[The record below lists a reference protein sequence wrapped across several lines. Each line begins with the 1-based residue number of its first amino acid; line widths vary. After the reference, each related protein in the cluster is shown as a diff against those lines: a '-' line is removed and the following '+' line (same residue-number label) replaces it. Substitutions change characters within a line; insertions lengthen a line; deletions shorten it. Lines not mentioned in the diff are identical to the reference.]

1 MNFEKNQGEENVL
14 DLMQQFFEHY
24 QFRDTLAFFKSESR
38 LFQGVPEQEWR
49 PLNEFRQKLEIIKML
64 DCGDK
69 RSAFKALEDILPENI
84 LNSRDYQRLEFELNL
99 YLATATWDEAS
110 AEQRTQSLQEFRHY
124 LETKGALLSQS
135 TDLLP
140 YYALPYAPN
149 PKEHPIYQQLFKE
162 PWRKSVTFRLSTLI
176 DSTISPNRINPPRL
190 VKLLTEHTTK
200 RDKAMRQLSN
210 ELADAEK
217 RASQAQRRFA
227 RLQMD
232 YQTLISVSADLLDAL
247 ENSLKGIK
255 LEDGLMQRIYT
266 RLVNSQDRGQ
276 KTGSTTSSL
285 HESIKSK
292 NQFDQSA
299 NGSAI
304 LTAAWNEKNE
314 IPLFDLDFTKIKR
327 DIFRIDDRKK
337 CYLLQALR
345 WRLTKSTVHQR
356 EYCLTSFVRQDL
368 LDLTT
373 VGPAGDVSP
382 EKAPLLACLRAQH
395 HRVREYM
402 ARFLNALASLCRGRA
417 YLGQNPIVVKL
428 LIAELIG
435 EKDESVTRE
444 NLVGALQKMS
454 LRRTMQTLMINMS
467 VIPWVVG
474 LLENID
480 NLSDYTMEYSVAL
493 CMNLCLRT
501 SGKRNCLLISKRI
514 LKVLIELLNCANL
527 DIVPYVNGA
536 LYSILILP
544 EMRKVANQMNLQTVL
559 EGFVRPEQPDMNRQF
574 EFIIRR
580 LRSNESPSA
589 EESDDEIDD
598 DDDEEDAPTLES
610 DLDRQDLPP
619 PDPSDLKSLTGPEAI
634 LRDPRLWV
642 GEGLLKFQYAVEPT
656 VRGEANGG
664 VDWCKPMLSRDNE
677 TRMSTC
683 SVKSTSVLRRPATP
697 SQRSARVSVSDSRPS
712 TASKFGLA
720 TLAQSFS
727 EDTTPRASIQLDS
740 DQLRN
745 ALSDLQRQQEKSQ
758 ASQHST
764 QPSLSETPR
773 GVSQKPARSSVSSK
787 GNRPS
792 VGSKRSAFESRP
804 KIPRTPEA
812 SSPVHKKTSACQ
824 SPDST
829 VSSTQSSRAS
839 EQDEDQNTPKNSRS
853 LSRSNNQP
861 TLGQESTQKLG
872 KDDDEEEEEEQDRT
886 ETIQDTTSK

>member
-149 PKEHPIYQQLFKE
+149 PKEHPVYQQLFKE

-285 HESIKSK
+285 RESIKSK

-373 VGPAGDVSP
+373 VGPTGDVSP

-580 LRSNESPSA
+580 LRSIT
-589 EESDDEIDD
+589 EESSH
-598 DDDEEDAPTLES
+598 PLY
-610 DLDRQDLPP
+610 
-619 PDPSDLKSLTGPEAI
+619 
-634 LRDPRLWV
+634 LRD
-642 GEGLLKFQYAVEPT
+642 
-656 VRGEANGG
+656 
-664 VDWCKPMLSRDNE
+664 S
-677 TRMSTC
+677 
-683 SVKSTSVLRRPATP
+683 
-697 SQRSARVSVSDSRPS
+697 
-712 TASKFGLA
+712 LA

-727 EDTTPRASIQLDS
+727 EDATPRASMQLDS
-740 DQLRN
+740 EQLRN

-758 ASQHST
+758 VSQHST

-773 GVSQKPARSSVSSK
+773 GISQKPARSSVSSK
-787 GNRPS
+787 EKRPS

-861 TLGQESTQKLG
+861 TWGQGSTQKLG
-872 KDDDEEEEEEQDRT
+872 KEDNEEEEKGQDRT
-886 ETIQDTTSK
+886 ETTQDTTSK